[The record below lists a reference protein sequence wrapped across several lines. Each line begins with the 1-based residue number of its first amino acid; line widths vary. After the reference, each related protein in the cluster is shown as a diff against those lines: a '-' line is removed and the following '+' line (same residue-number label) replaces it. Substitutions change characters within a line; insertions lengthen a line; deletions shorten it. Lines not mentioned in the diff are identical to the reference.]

1 MSRKVNL
8 VIKGA
13 IKHFYDEDFEVE
25 NIEVD
30 EIAEYNFVDNKH
42 LVSYEEKT
50 ENKITYN
57 TLKFDDKNLYV
68 IKKGYINTVFEFLD
82 KKELRNCEYVNEYGS
97 LNFEI
102 KKKSLEIIKEGDDFF
117 IDLDYDLSILNKR
130 FSNVLMKIYISMG
143 K

>member
-82 KKELRNCEYVNEYGS
+82 KEELRNCEYVNEYGS